1 MRVLVLGGA
10 GFVGRRVVAQ
20 LQQAGGFEV
29 SAASRHPRATPGV
42 RTLSLDARDSGAL
55 GTVLREHDALVN
67 CVTGSGPDILANAA
81 SLLQA
86 LPGSGCRRLVHMSSM
101 AAFGDVDGDVDDE
114 TPLGSGGGWYAQAKR
129 DAELQISTLVGP
141 EMGVALLRPGCVHG
155 PGSHLWVERVG
166 DWLRQ
171 RRLGDLGAIGD
182 GWSNLVHV
190 DDVARATVR
199 ALQVALPADAPLRV
213 NLAAPDSPRWN
224 DYFTALAVALGSTPV
239 RRIHPRQL
247 QLDAYLA
254 AVPLRLW
261 ERVAPRLH
269 VSAALVPPA
278 LPPSLLKLFAQH
290 RRLRSTQATSGLGLR
305 WTSFA
310 EGVADSARWYR
321 SSRHLA
327 P

>member
-29 SAASRHPRATPGV
+29 SSASRHPRAMPGV
-42 RTLSLDARDSGAL
+42 RTLSLDARDSEALRGAL
-55 GTVLREHDALVN
+55 RDHDALVN
-67 CVTGSGPDILANAA
+67 CVTGSGPDILANAR

-86 LPGSGCRRLVHMSSM
+86 LPGSGCVRLVHMSSM
-101 AAFGDVDGDVDDE
+101 AAFGEIDGDIDDE

-129 DAELQISTLVGP
+129 DAELQVSTLAGAA
-141 EMGVALLRPGCVHG
+141 MGVALLRPGCVHG

-171 RRLGDLGAIGD
+171 RRLGDLGVIGD

-190 DDVARATVR
+190 DDVARATLR
-199 ALQVALPADAPLRV
+199 ALQVALPTESPLRV

-224 DYFTALAVALGSTPV
+224 DYFTALAVALGTTPV

-261 ERVAPRLH
+261 ERMAPRLG
-269 VSAALVPPA
+269 VSPSLVPPA
-278 LPPSLLKLFAQH
+278 LPPSLLKLFAQY
-290 RRLRSTQATSGLGLR
+290 RRLRSTQATQGLGLR
-305 WTSFA
+305 WTSFSD
-310 EGVADSARWYR
+310 GVIDSARWYR
-321 SSRHLA
+321 ASRQLA
-327 P
+327 S